1 MYDLYLVLH
10 FLLPFYVLARRH
22 KLQYS
27 LINKYKLSFIS
38 VGLDTTAV
46 GLWQPQPL
54 DKSLLYSLRWIVIRL
69 CWQNGGM
76 CYWLL
81 ASEEVS
87 AKQCAWCII
96 CLQIIVN
103 LLLSNDRLLGMGV
116 YLLCASSLLCR
127 WSFESRC
134 KFVSGNVCHHL
145 VRWYFW
151 PIIQE

>member
-1 MYDLYLVLH
+1 MSCILYCIFCCLFMSQLGDINC
-10 FLLPFYVLARRH
+10 
-22 KLQYS
+22 S
-27 LINKYKLSFIS
+27 LINKYKISDKS
-38 VGLDTTAV
+38 VGLYATAV

-96 CLQIIVN
+96 CFQIIVN

-127 WSFESRC
+127 RSFESRC

-145 VRWYFW
+145 VR
-151 PIIQE
+151 